1 MEEMFLHL
9 LTYFILDLQSV
20 HHSTYVG
27 CGCDDHASYYD
38 FCCRGIPR
46 SPRYFFDFIAMVL
59 FIPYFLIYPVIISVV
74 ILLILVLYLFLTLL
88 TACLVYWKCKRR
100 DHENGTVQAI
110 EAQYVGEVSV
120 VNVDAEANYV
130 GGVAVVNVDA
140 EANYVGE
147 VSVVNVDAEAHYVGD
162 VVEVIA
168 DVDHSLQSSYICQ
181 AVVAA

>member
-59 FIPYFLIYPVIISVV
+59 FIPYFLIYPVITSVV
-74 ILLILVLYLFLTLL
+74 ILLILVLCLVVALL

-110 EAQYVGEVSV
+110 EAQQYVREVSV
-120 VNVDAEANYV
+120 VNEIGEIPGVNANADAYYV
-130 GGVAVVNVDA
+130 V
-140 EANYVGE
+140 
-147 VSVVNVDAEAHYVGD
+147 D

-168 DVDHSLQSSYICQ
+168 DVDHSLQPSYVCQ
-181 AVVAA
+181 AVVANEV